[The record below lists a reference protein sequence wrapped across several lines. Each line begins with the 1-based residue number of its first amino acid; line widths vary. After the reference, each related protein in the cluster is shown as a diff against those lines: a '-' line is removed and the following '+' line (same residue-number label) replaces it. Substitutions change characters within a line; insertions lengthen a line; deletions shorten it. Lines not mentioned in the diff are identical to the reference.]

1 MISSFLAVAM
11 AASMQ
16 PADTTR
22 ASREAYTGCLRT
34 WVDRVTQSRMPA
46 AEFAT
51 AYPQQC
57 TSQEAAYRAAIIAR
71 ERASRVSQADA
82 EEAATMEIDDRRLN
96 FRERYEMAL
105 VPAGGQTQTA
115 SAPAAAPAAT
125 PGATPAATPASAPA
139 PTPGAAPSA
148 TPAPTQ
154 ASQTTPPR

>member
-1 MISSFLAVAM
+1 MISSLLAVAM
-11 AASMQ
+11 AAWMQ

-22 ASREAYTGCLRT
+22 ASREAYTACLRT
-34 WVDRVTQSRMPA
+34 WVDRVTQSRMPQ
-46 AEFAT
+46 AEFNT

-57 TSQEAAYRAAIIAR
+57 TTQEAAYRAAIIAR

-105 VPAGGQTQTA
+105 VPSGGQTQTA
-115 SAPAAAPAAT
+115 TAPAPAPSTT

-139 PTPGAAPSA
+139 PGTAPTA
-148 TPAPTQ
+148 TPAPTP
-154 ASQTTPPR
+154 AAQTTPPR